1 MTAQT
6 AKCGTLAEPEVR
18 SAALL
23 SSRQLSALGLVLVIF
38 AFWMLHH
45 PYEGVV
51 HDSILYV
58 FGALARLNPSS
69 LAHDIYLTLGV
80 QDRYT
85 IFSPLAAGVFQL
97 LGPERG
103 AAAITFIAQLAF
115 FVGGWRL
122 ARRLMPASLALLSLG
137 LLVVLP
143 PVYGDAHIFSYA
155 EAFMTARLPSEAVV
169 IMALIAVLDGRQ
181 LLAAACLIFAALLHP
196 IIAMA
201 GAAIWA
207 LFSIGQSRPRL
218 VILVAS
224 AGFALLVLVA
234 WVAPFGPVARFD
246 AGWFNLL
253 YTRGAYLF
261 PSRWA
266 PADWAHAS
274 VPLAT
279 LAIGALT
286 SRAPRIRSLCIAAL
300 ALGLSGL
307 AISLVGSDLLRIV
320 LVAQAQPWRWL
331 WLSNALAV
339 VMIPAITKECWTQG
353 NTRRAALILLGAAW
367 VCIDEPYAP
376 AIDLLAGAVILG
388 ERFVADPRRA
398 RLVLMGA
405 WLTLGLSLLALA
417 GYVLHVDR
425 QLALIPPD
433 TSLYD
438 SPYLLALRHW
448 KLWQAG
454 GVLPA
459 SIVVGAWWMARRFE
473 GLPGALAVLAL
484 GLALCAAF
492 AHLAF
497 NAWTRIDLP
506 SSLLAE
512 FAPWRAAI
520 PPSAQVLWADDV
532 FPTWFVLERPSYWSR
547 SQTSASVYSEAM
559 ARELARRQ
567 WVILAIRNSIQD
579 PRKRMIET
587 CRSNRGLGYYV
598 SVLDAGPTP
607 FPAIRDPKG
616 PGSLRLYRCADYR
629 S

>member
-6 AKCGTLAEPEVR
+6 AKCVPLAEPGVR
-18 SAALL
+18 SALL
-23 SSRQLSALGLVLVIF
+23 SSQHLAASGIVLVIF

-58 FGALARLNPSS
+58 FGALARLHPDS

-85 IFSPLAAGVFQL
+85 VFSPLAAAVFRL
-97 LGPERG
+97 MGPERG
-103 AAAITFIAQLAF
+103 AAAITLIAQLAF

-122 ARRLMPASLALLSLG
+122 ARRLMPASLALLALG
-137 LLVVLP
+137 LLIVLP

-155 EAFMTARLPSEAVV
+155 EAFMTARLPSEAMVM
-169 IMALIAVLDGRQ
+169 MALVAVLDGRQ
-181 LLAAACLIFAALLHP
+181 LLAAVWLIVAALLHP
-196 IIAMA
+196 IIALA

-207 LFSIGQSRPRL
+207 LLSIGQSRPRL
-218 VILVAS
+218 IVLAAL
-224 AGFALLVLVA
+224 AGFALLVLIA
-234 WVAPFGPVARFD
+234 WLAPFGPVARFD
-246 AGWFNLL
+246 AGWFDLL
-253 YTRGAYLF
+253 YSRGAYLF

-266 PADWAHAS
+266 RADWAHAS
-274 VPLAT
+274 VPLTT

-286 SRAPRIRSLCIAAL
+286 SRASRIRSLCIAAL

-307 AISLVGSDLLRIV
+307 AVSLVGSDLLRIV

-331 WLSNALAV
+331 WLANALAV
-339 VMIPAITKECWTQG
+339 VMIPAIAKECWTQDDS
-353 NTRRAALILLGAAW
+353 RRAALILLGAAW
-367 VCIDEPYAP
+367 VCIDEPFAP
-376 AIDLLAGAVILG
+376 AIDLLAVGAILAQRSIT
-388 ERFVADPRRA
+388 EPRRA
-398 RLVLMGA
+398 RLVLIGA
-405 WLTLGLSLLALA
+405 WMTLGLSLLVLA
-417 GYVLHVDR
+417 GYVLHVER

-459 SIVVGAWWMARRFE
+459 CIVFSAWWMARRFD
-473 GLPGALAVLAL
+473 GFGGALAVLAL

-492 AHLAF
+492 GHLAW
-497 NAWTRIDLP
+497 NAWTRIDVP
-506 SSLLAE
+506 PSLLAE

-579 PRKRMIET
+579 PRKRMVET
-587 CRSNRGLGYYV
+587 CRSNRELGYYV

-629 S
+629 G